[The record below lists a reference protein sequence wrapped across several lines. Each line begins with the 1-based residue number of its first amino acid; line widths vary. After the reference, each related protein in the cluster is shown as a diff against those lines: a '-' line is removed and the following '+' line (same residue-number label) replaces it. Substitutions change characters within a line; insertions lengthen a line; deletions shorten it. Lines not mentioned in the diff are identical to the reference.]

1 LRVDVEPGSADD
13 ALVERLMAQDARPRA
28 RWLPGLARAL
38 LRAFVLVCHAISV
51 DE

>member
-13 ALVERLMAQDARPRA
+13 GPVERLMAQDNRPRA
-28 RWLPGLARAL
+28 RWLPGLVRAL
-38 LRAFVLVCHAISV
+38 LRAFVLVFHGISA